1 MSFVLALRKEGAV
14 DIVHCPRPGETGNSR
29 HCPWSSP
36 CRGQERKT
44 LSSVLALSRGEPWT
58 QAIVLALSRGGAEDI
73 VQCPRLVEGGSRG
86 HRPLYS
92 PCRGGSRGTHPNS
105 TDGPCPAQ
113 IHRWPFDLRKEGWVR
128 PQILGPS
135 VELGRVPSA
144 PQFHR

>member
-14 DIVHCPRPGETGNSR
+14 DIVHCPRPGETENRR

-44 LSSVLALSRGEPWT
+44 LSSVLALSRG
-58 QAIVLALSRGGAEDI
+58 GAVDT
-73 VQCPRLVEGGSRG
+73 VHCPRLVEGDAGG
-86 HRPLYS
+86 HTPIPQMGLFCGIGVCP
-92 PCRGGSRGTHPNS
+92 PCA
-105 TDGPCPAQ
+105 AQ
-113 IHRWPFDLRKEGWVR
+113 IHRWPLDLRKEGWVL